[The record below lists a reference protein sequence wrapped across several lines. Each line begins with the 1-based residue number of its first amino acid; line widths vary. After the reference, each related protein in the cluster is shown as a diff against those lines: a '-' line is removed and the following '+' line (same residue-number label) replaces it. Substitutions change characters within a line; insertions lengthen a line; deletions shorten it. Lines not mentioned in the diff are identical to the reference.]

1 MNASPGEW
9 VVSSELRSTLQLRG
23 KSNQRQSRRVKTI
36 RHPMSYCSRADD
48 ATTRKALEQQR
59 EERQC
64 YIQYLRSVFS
74 KPSPSRPRVLPRV
87 PAPTK
92 QRKSKEISTG
102 KGGVGVSKVDLGV
115 ARPAAVES
123 GHPQTSGGWG
133 DIHSDIIE
141 QQLNDDAESS
151 SVASS
156 IRTEISTEESAS
168 KGDHSEG
175 RKGPEVFGKIRLLRH
190 RKRGEPSS
198 HTLHPGYLLSVLA
211 PSTRD
216 GKPNTTKSPVVDKVA
231 AQPRQPLV
239 VEASCE
245 EPDSEPPRAVVPR
258 IIAPVVARTTR
269 KTAMPAEAKAAPS
282 VSSLGPRSPSP
293 RLEGGPSHRGMDCRP
308 PASVLCREM
317 LGQRWR
323 SLTEEEDK
331 LRQSL
336 LRIDDGPLGRMLP
349 R

>member
-133 DIHSDIIE
+133 DIHST
-141 QQLNDDAESS
+141 SGS
-151 SVASS
+151 YKS
-156 IRTEISTEESAS
+156 
-168 KGDHSEG
+168 GD
-175 RKGPEVFGKIRLLRH
+175 
-190 RKRGEPSS
+190 
-198 HTLHPGYLLSVLA
+198 
-211 PSTRD
+211 
-216 GKPNTTKSPVVDKVA
+216 
-231 AQPRQPLV
+231 
-239 VEASCE
+239 
-245 EPDSEPPRAVVPR
+245 
-258 IIAPVVARTTR
+258 
-269 KTAMPAEAKAAPS
+269 
-282 VSSLGPRSPSP
+282 
-293 RLEGGPSHRGMDCRP
+293 
-308 PASVLCREM
+308 
-317 LGQRWR
+317 WR
-323 SLTEEEDK
+323 V
-331 LRQSL
+331 R
-336 LRIDDGPLGRMLP
+336 
-349 R
+349 